1 MECFTALIIKKE
13 WFLMDKKVRAG
24 IIGGSINNG
33 WARGTHI
40 PAMEH
45 LNELELTAVGTSNM
59 ESAKKSADAFKA
71 THAFD
76 KVEDL
81 AQHSDVDMVVVSI
94 NVKEHYD
101 VVKAIVPAGKPIYC
115 EWPLGSNTI
124 EGLEMQEWVESRQLP
139 NAIGLQARQD
149 PAINYVKDLLAEGYV
164 GKLLSANLKI
174 SIDGMGGVADKA
186 TAYLFDREIGG
197 NLLTIVGGHNLDT
210 FSYMLGEFKELS
222 AVTAQQFPEVELV
235 DIQKVIEKTTDDQI
249 LITGKLTNGTAASV
263 HIQGG
268 VKHQTG
274 LTLEIFGDKG
284 TIVLNAPAS
293 IQFGSHQ
300 LRGAGPTDK
309 ELHELTI
316 PDAYYWVPDSL
327 KNDAGFVLNVAQ
339 AHSKFAKDIQ
349 EGTFL
354 TPSFA
359 DAVKL
364 HQLLDAVEKAAQ
376 TGERQYL

>member
-1 MECFTALIIKKE
+1 MSKKIR
-13 WFLMDKKVRAG
+13 VG

-40 PAMEH
+40 PAIDH
-45 LNELELTAVGTSNM
+45 LDELELSAVGTSNL
-59 ESAKKSADAFKA
+59 ESAKQSAQAFKA

-76 KVEDL
+76 NMEDL
-81 AQHSDVDMVVVSI
+81 AQHPDVDLVVVSI

-101 VVKAIVPAGKPIYC
+101 AVRAIAPVGKPIYC
-115 EWPLGSNTI
+115 EWPLGSNVAET
-124 EGLEMQEWVESRQLP
+124 LEMQEWVASNQVP
-139 NAIGLQARQD
+139 NAIGLQARQA

-174 SIDGMGGVADKA
+174 SIEGMGGVADKA
-186 TAYLFDREIGG
+186 SAYLFDRKIGG
-197 NLLTIVGGHNLDT
+197 NLLTIVGGHNLDAFT
-210 FSYMLGEFKELS
+210 YMLGDFKELS

-235 DIQKVIEKTTDDQI
+235 DLQKFIEKTTDDQI
-249 LITGKLTNGTAASV
+249 LISGKLTNDAAVSI

-284 TIVLNAPAS
+284 TIILTAPAS

-300 LRGAGPTDK
+300 LLGAGPTDDK
-309 ELHELTI
+309 LQKLTI
-316 PDAYYWVPDSL
+316 PDSYYWVPESL
-327 KNDAGFVLNVAQ
+327 KNDTGLVLNVAQ
-339 AHSKFAKDIQ
+339 AYGKFAKDIQ
-349 EGTFL
+349 EGTSI
-354 TPSFA
+354 TPSFT

-364 HQLLDAVEKAAQ
+364 HQLLDTVEKAAK
-376 TGERQYL
+376 TGKRQYL